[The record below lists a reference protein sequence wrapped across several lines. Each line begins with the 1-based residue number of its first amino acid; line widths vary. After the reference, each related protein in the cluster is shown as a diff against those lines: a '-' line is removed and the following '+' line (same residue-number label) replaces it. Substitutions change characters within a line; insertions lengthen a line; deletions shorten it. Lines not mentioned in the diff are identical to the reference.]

1 LRANVVFNFS
11 SKNELFTFKNEV
23 RNPQDLLGLGCG
35 SKQGDTAVDEG
46 VEVVGKEILETEK
59 KTVKKAYFSKS
70 TGFTGLFLGI
80 YLMSKN
86 R

>member
-1 LRANVVFNFS
+1 
-11 SKNELFTFKNEV
+11 
-23 RNPQDLLGLGCG
+23 
-35 SKQGDTAVDEG
+35 
-46 VEVVGKEILETEK
+46 VVGKEILETEK